1 MLVTKKQLVNGLIKF
16 IETELVPNVSDRNKK
31 FVLAMAKDSLKENN
45 NLIDVFLESPM
56 VATLVPSSDDEY
68 DVEQFSTILKGLL
81 EEYQTFPITIPK
93 IPLFSPMEKT
103 IRISAEDVDKLMN
116 YIKTEEAVSREV

>member
-45 NLIDVFLESPM
+45 NLIDIFLESPM